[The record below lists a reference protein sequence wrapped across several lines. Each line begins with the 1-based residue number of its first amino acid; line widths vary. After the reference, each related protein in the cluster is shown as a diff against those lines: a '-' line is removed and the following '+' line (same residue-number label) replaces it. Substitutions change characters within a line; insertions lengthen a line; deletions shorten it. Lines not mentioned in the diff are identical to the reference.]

1 MFESFILLRWQF
13 NKQLVKESVVYI
25 HNEVLS
31 SYKEEWNYIV
41 TEKKLM
47 ELGIILTTQG
57 MLFEKGKGPERG
69 RMDGE
74 QWVAKM
80 CEGQ

>member
-1 MFESFILLRWQF
+1 MELHR
-13 NKQLVKESVVYI
+13 NRK
-25 HNEVLS
+25 
-31 SYKEEWNYIV
+31 
-41 TEKKLM
+41 KKLM

>member
-1 MFESFILLRWQF
+1 MFESFILLTWQF
-13 NKQLVKESVVYI
+13 NKQLVKESVVDI

-57 MLFEKGKGPERG
+57 ILFEKGKGPERG
-69 RMDGE
+69 RMAGE